1 MKKIPVL
8 LLLLTVGTYAGAQ
21 TLDTVTVVSKAKK
34 FKPGEHLLLMFEL
47 MDTVDAAGKK
57 ITRSRAYYFDK
68 RNRMLSSVRE
78 YDNPE
83 KPEKGTQVIYSF
95 GANKL
100 ASVAVIPPKSTCR
113 NCTSRYYYFND
124 SLSSKQGHEY
134 TSANTAIFVKQAHY
148 FQSRLPDQLPWGHFD
163 NEVLVNGIRKKI
175 KRQY

>member
-8 LLLLTVGTYAGAQ
+8 LLILTVCTYAGAQ

-34 FKPGEHLLLMFEL
+34 FKPGEHFLLMFEL
-47 MDTVDAAGKK
+47 MDTVDASGKK
-57 ITRSRAYYFDK
+57 ITMSRAYYFDK

-113 NCTSRYYYFND
+113 NCTSRYYYAND
-124 SLSSKQGHEY
+124 SLSSKEENGY
-134 TSANTAIFVKQAHY
+134 ARANSAIFIKQAHY
-148 FQSRLPDQLPWGHFD
+148 FQSKLPDQIPWGHFET
-163 NEVLVNGIRKKI
+163 EVLVNGVRKKI